1 MLCGAIFSS
10 DMVSSDMVDV
20 GIKVFGF
27 LYSIKR
33 CFLVE
38 LQPEKWFGIR
48 SGVQKLMFFKYD
60 SIFGSEA
67 TPKIP
72 NFDL

>member
-1 MLCGAIFSS
+1 M
-10 DMVSSDMVDV
+10 

-60 SIFGSEA
+60 SIFGSET

-72 NFDL
+72 NFVYFGFITHYLLCLGCCDTF